1 MPKRKSRPKAR
12 SRRPSASKPSKPSF
26 AIAIMAA
33 GMGTRLKSR
42 LPKVLHEAGGKA
54 LVEHVIAAA
63 RRVVAPEH
71 IYVII
76 GHEAEKVRARVAN
89 TGVNFI
95 LQEPQRGT
103 GHALM
108 VARKPL
114 AGYRHVLVLS
124 GDVPCIRPATIQRL
138 RDFHVKQRAAM
149 TILTAEPPDPTGY
162 GRVIRK
168 QREGKPNAGKQGHE
182 VEAIVEQK
190 ALTPAQRTAREI
202 NSGIY
207 AFATQPLYTRIRRL
221 GRDNAHHEFYL
232 TDMAAILD
240 RAKQKV
246 VALRAA
252 EAAEVQGVN
261 TRAELAQLDAL
272 LRDSKCA
279 ELMAAGT
286 TIFRPETCVIDA
298 DVETGTDTVIEPFVQ
313 LLGRTRIGSDCR
325 IQSYSILRDSE
336 IADGVEIRAGSI
348 LDGAR
353 VAAGASIGPYA
364 HLRPGSDI
372 GEGARVGNFVE
383 TKKARLGRGSK
394 ANHLTYLGDA
404 DIGDDVNVGAG
415 TITCNYDGADK
426 HGTVI
431 QDGAFIG
438 SDTTLVAPVLVGKGA
453 YVGAGS
459 TVTEDV
465 PADALAVARSRQVV
479 KPDWARKKRE
489 AQASSSQQ
497 DK

>member
-12 SRRPSASKPSKPSF
+12 RRTAARKSTKPGM

-42 LPKVLHEAGGKA
+42 LPKVLHEAGGKP
-54 LVEHVIAAA
+54 LLEHVIAAA
-63 RRVVAPEH
+63 SRIVSPEH

-76 GHEAEKVRARVAN
+76 GHEAEKVRARVAS
-89 TGVNFI
+89 TGVSFV

-108 VARKPL
+108 VARKHL
-114 AGYRHVLVLS
+114 TAYRHVLVLS
-124 GDVPCIRPATIQRL
+124 GDVPRIRPATIQRL
-138 RDFHVKQRAAM
+138 HDFHMKQRAAM

-168 QREGKPNAGKQGHE
+168 QDSGRPGAGKQSHE

-207 AFATQPLYTRIRRL
+207 AFATQPLYARIRRL
-221 GRDNAHHEFYL
+221 RTDNAHREFYL
-232 TDMAAILD
+232 TDLAALLG

-252 EAAEVQGVN
+252 DAAEVLGAN

-272 LRDSKCA
+272 LRDAKCV

-298 DVETGTDTVIEPFVQ
+298 DVEAGPDTVIEPFVQ
-313 LLGRTRIGSDCR
+313 LLGRTTIGADCR
-325 IQSYSILRDSE
+325 VCSYSILRDSE
-336 IADGVEIRAGSI
+336 
-348 LDGAR
+348 
-353 VAAGASIGPYA
+353 
-364 HLRPGSDI
+364 
-372 GEGARVGNFVE
+372 
-383 TKKARLGRGSK
+383 
-394 ANHLTYLGDA
+394 
-404 DIGDDVNVGAG
+404 
-415 TITCNYDGADK
+415 
-426 HGTVI
+426 
-431 QDGAFIG
+431 
-438 SDTTLVAPVLVGKGA
+438 
-453 YVGAGS
+453 
-459 TVTEDV
+459 
-465 PADALAVARSRQVV
+465 
-479 KPDWARKKRE
+479 
-489 AQASSSQQ
+489 
-497 DK
+497 

>member
-1 MPKRKSRPKAR
+1 MPKRKSRAKTSAR
-12 SRRPSASKPSKPSF
+12 KPAKTSF

-42 LPKVLHEAGGKA
+42 LPKVLHEAGGKP
-54 LVEHVIAAA
+54 LLEHVIAAA
-63 RRVVAPEH
+63 SRVVAPEH

-76 GHEAEKVRARVAN
+76 GHEAEKVRARAAD
-89 TGVNFI
+89 TGVNFV

-108 VARKPL
+108 VARKQL
-114 AGYRHVLVLS
+114 APYRHVLVLS
-124 GDVPCIRPATIQRL
+124 GDVPRIRPETIRRL
-138 RDFHVKQRAAM
+138 RDFHLKKRAAM

-162 GRVIRK
+162 GRLIRK
-168 QREGKPNAGKQGHE
+168 QGDD
-182 VEAIVEQK
+182 VDAIVEQK
-190 ALTPAQRTAREI
+190 ALPAAQRQAREI

-207 AFATQPLYTRIRRL
+207 AFATQPLYARIRRL
-221 GRDNAHHEFYL
+221 GTDNAHREFYL
-232 TDMAAILD
+232 TDMAAILG
-240 RAKQKV
+240 RAKQRV
-246 VALRAA
+246 VALRATDA
-252 EAAEVQGVN
+252 GEVLGAN
-261 TRAELAQLDAL
+261 TRAELARLDAL
-272 LRDSKCA
+272 LRDAKCA
-279 ELMAAGT
+279 ALMEAGT
-286 TIFRPETCVIDA
+286 TIFRPETCVIDS

-313 LLGRTRIGSDCR
+313 LLGHTRIGSDCQIR
-325 IQSYSILRDSE
+325 SYSVIRNSQ
-336 IADGVEIRAGSI
+336 IADNVEIRPGSI
-348 LDGAR
+348 VDGAR
-353 VAAGASIGPYA
+353 VASGASVGPYA

-372 GEGARVGNFVE
+372 GENARVGNFVE

-404 DIGDDVNVGAG
+404 EIGDDVNVGAG
-415 TITCNYDGADK
+415 TITCNYDGVNK

-465 PADALAVARSRQVV
+465 PADSLAVARGRQVV
-479 KPDWARKKRE
+479 KPGWARKKRE
-489 AQASSSQQ
+489 AQAAAAEPKS
-497 DK
+497 